1 MIISKK
7 WELMSIDR
15 ERFDALLKWFIK
27 TAPKVDAVVIVDR
40 QGLTI
45 ASIASEAKAKI
56 DEDVIGGVSTVVE
69 QVLQRITK
77 EFKSG
82 QFGTGS
88 FDTEKNRLIFVETG
102 PQAIL
107 VTIADALASIDELY
121 PYVYIMA
128 EKVSRILDG
137 RSVSPVIPQIIA
149 SSSETTTEKGKL
161 VKVEPAAGSYA
172 YKIVLGGEGSVG
184 KTSLVHSFVEG
195 KFDTDYKSTIGTSIM
210 KKELAIRGSDAKVRF
225 IIWDLAGQDQ
235 FKRVRQT
242 YYQNAEAGIVVFD
255 VTRKDT
261 LQTVEKWVEETRR
274 GSGKPDIK
282 MIIVGNKIDLP
293 NRQVSYEEGVALGKK
308 LGISYIEC
316 SAKTGDMVNDAFEML
331 ALALVKNLAV
341 KAV

>member
-1 MIISKK
+1 
-7 WELMSIDR
+7 MSIDR
-15 ERFDALLKWFIK
+15 ERLDALLKWCIK
-27 TAPKVDAVVIVDR
+27 SVPKIDAVVIVDR

-45 ASIASEAKAKI
+45 ASIMSQVKSESNAKI

-102 PQAIL
+102 PSAIL
-107 VTIADALASIDELY
+107 VIIADALASLDELY
-121 PYVYIMA
+121 PYVYIIA
-128 EKVSRILDG
+128 EKVARILDG
-137 RSVSPVIPQIIA
+137 RPVSPVIPQIIVPR
-149 SSSETTTEKGKL
+149 SETSIEKGKL

-172 YKIVLGGEGSVG
+172 YKIVLGGEGAVG
-184 KTSLVHSFVEG
+184 KTSLVHTFVEG
-195 KFDTDYKSTIGTSIM
+195 KFESDYKSTIGTSIM
-210 KKELAIRGSDAKVRF
+210 KKEIAIRGSDAKVRF
-225 IIWDLAGQDQ
+225 IIWDLAGQEQ

-242 YYQNAEAGIVVFD
+242 YYQNAEAGIIVFD
-255 VTRKDT
+255 VTRKET
-261 LQTVEKWVEETRR
+261 FQKVEKWVHETQQ

-282 MIIVGNKIDLP
+282 LIIIGNKIDLP

-331 ALALVKNLAV
+331 ALTLVKTLAI
-341 KAV
+341 KTF

>member
-1 MIISKK
+1 MP
-7 WELMSIDR
+7 IDR

-45 ASIASEAKAKI
+45 ASEAKTEI

-69 QVLQRITK
+69 QVLQRITQ

-88 FDTEKNRLIFVETG
+88 FDTEKNRLIFVECG
-102 PQAIL
+102 PSAIL
-107 VTIADALASIDELY
+107 VTIADALGSIDELY
-121 PYVYIMA
+121 PYVYVMA
-128 EKVSRILDG
+128 EKVARILDG
-137 RSVSPVIPQIIA
+137 RTVSPVIPQFMGA
-149 SSSETTTEKGKL
+149 SSETSTEKGKL

-172 YKIVLGGEGSVG
+172 YKIVLGGEGGVG
-184 KTSLVHSFVEG
+184 KTSLVHTFVEG
-195 KFDTDYKSTIGTSIM
+195 TFDTDYKSTIGTSIM

-242 YYQNAEAGIVVFD
+242 YYQNAEAGIIVYD
-255 VTRKDT
+255 VTRKESFQT
-261 LQTVEKWVEETRR
+261 LEKWVTETRQ

-282 MIIVGNKIDLP
+282 LIIIGNKIDLP

-331 ALALVKNLAV
+331 ALALVKTLATKTV
-341 KAV
+341 